1 MKQIM
6 VTLAYI
12 ETITLFW
19 AVLIGIA
26 IGLIAKRQ
34 DSLKIFVE
42 LENFVLKHKFP
53 FNVFSFIAIVII
65 TPFSIPFSIAH
76 LWRK

>member
-1 MKQIM
+1 M
-6 VTLAYI
+6 VTIAYI

-26 IGLIAKRQ
+26 IGLIARRD

-42 LENFVLKHKFP
+42 LENFVLNHRFP
-53 FNVFSFIAIVII
+53 FNVLSFIAIVII
-65 TPFSIPFSIAH
+65 MPFTIPFSIVH
-76 LWRK
+76 IWRK